1 MAQTKWAHDFMMD
14 QSLTWVKT
22 TATKMSVCSTCPTNK
37 LQANTTYC
45 IAYTVMAAGDFTLG
59 DGVTSGRKNAVAAKA
74 NLAVNT
80 TKSAYHIALYA
91 DPGTYLCYVTT
102 CATQALTSGNT
113 VTVPTWNIEIRDP
126 A

>member
-1 MAQTKWAHDFMMD
+1 MVAVYLKPTQGQQKRVCFGG
-14 QSLTWVKT
+14 KT
-22 TATKMSVCSTCPTNK
+22 VTFN
-37 LQANTTYC
+37 QALEKN
-45 IAYTVMAAGDFTLG
+45 AADLRNSSI
-59 DGVTSGRKNAVAAKA
+59 TSGRKNAVTAKA
-74 NLAVNT
+74 NVPVTA

-91 DPGTYLCYVTT
+91 HPGTYLCYVTT